1 MRCAVVYCLSTQV
14 YKQAAHKERV
24 SAFVMKFQR
33 ACCHLSKQAELKAV
47 CGYTVTAGD
56 ILPAVYGPGP
66 NPESICPL
74 RACQWTGAAT
84 LACALRQLTSIL
96 AVLNGVS
103 FQARVSNSFR
113 GFPFNGEAGVIHI
126 FHSYSQWSAGRN

>member
-14 YKQAAHKERV
+14 YKQVARKERV

-47 CGYTVTAGD
+47 CGDTVTVGD
-56 ILPAVYGPGP
+56 ILPAIYGCGP

-74 RACQWTGAAT
+74 RACQWTGAAPS
-84 LACALRQLTSIL
+84 ACTHTTYFHLCSTQWCIHPGPSLR
-96 AVLNGVS
+96 
-103 FQARVSNSFR
+103 
-113 GFPFNGEAGVIHI
+113 
-126 FHSYSQWSAGRN
+126 